1 MSKTLIILASL
12 LASSLAGA
20 SQTALSPTV
29 IASNGGVNR
38 YSEIELEW
46 TLGESVIGTTGS
58 SNRFYTVGFH
68 QPLLISRQVA
78 LTENITAAGISVF
91 PNPVGN
97 MLKIQFQFPGNE
109 NLKFLL
115 TDLMGNTMLEK
126 TVNGKSSNAEIS
138 VGHLIPGIYQLRV
151 ITASGSSAGTFKII
165 KLN

>member
-1 MSKTLIILASL
+1 MSKTLIILGSL

-46 TLGESVIGTTGS
+46 TLGEPVIGTTGS

-78 LTENITAAGISVF
+78 ITENVTAAGISVF
-91 PNPVGN
+91 PNPVEN

-115 TDLMGNTMLEK
+115 IDLMGNIMMEK
-126 TVNGKSSNAEIS
+126 TVNGKSSGTEIPVS
-138 VGHLIPGIYQLRV
+138 HLVSGIYQLRI
-151 ITASGSSAGTFKII
+151 ITASGNPAGTFKII